1 MPVAGRL
8 NAQDALLPALI
19 FSHSSHYNQLLW
31 EQPVAST
38 GSGFGPVQGCIEQ
51 RNPLGFALV
60 FAIFQPPQTLVYD
73 AGRDVNEHSQMAD
86 FSSLAM
92 DAVALLAPLDL
103 PDPGYPVVWNA
114 AP

>member
-31 EQPVAST
+31 EPPVAST

-73 AGRDVNEHSQMAD
+73 AVRDVNEHSHMAD
-86 FSSLAM
+86 FPETVM
-92 DAVALLAPLDL
+92 DTAALSAPIAR
-103 PDPGYPVVWNA
+103 PSA
-114 AP
+114 